1 MVTPQQIML
10 SRSTPIP
17 RKKPSNNKRSKHAIS
32 VSFAAAS
39 SKNSVVSTPVNPLH
53 GVKLKSNKVM
63 TKNNVGVRTD
73 DTASV

>member
-39 SKNSVVSTPVNPLH
+39 SKNSVSTPVNPLH